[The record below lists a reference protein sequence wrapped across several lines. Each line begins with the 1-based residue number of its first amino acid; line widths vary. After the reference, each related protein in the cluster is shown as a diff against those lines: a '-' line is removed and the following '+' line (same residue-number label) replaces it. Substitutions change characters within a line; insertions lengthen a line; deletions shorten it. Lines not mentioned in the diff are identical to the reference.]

1 MSERFPQAVR
11 DRFEIY
17 DWRNGAAILQAVKPA
32 EFAEVCDVLGRFQ
45 LLRSWI
51 AKGGGSKSKVAKYID
66 DGFGAYGWKE
76 TKFETG
82 IVVDGVE
89 TPSPTHKVDCFRNGV
104 ALEMEWNNK
113 DPFFDRDL
121 NNFRLLYDLRVVDVG
136 VIVTRTTALQEV
148 LTSVGRNATTY
159 GKATT
164 HTHKL
169 YPKIDG
175 GGAGGCPVIA
185 FGIKP
190 EAYIDDSG

>member
-1 MSERFPQAVR
+1 MTKGVPAEVT
-11 DRFEIY
+11 DRFEVY
-17 DWRNGAAILQAVKPA
+17 DWRNGVAILEAVKPE
-32 EFAEVCDVLGRFQ
+32 EFAEVCDVLGRFE
-45 LLRSWI
+45 LRRSWI
-51 AKGGGSKSKVAKYID
+51 AAGGGSKSNVARYID
-66 DGFGAYGWKE
+66 DEFGAHGWIE

-89 TPSPTHKVDCFRNGV
+89 TPSPTHKVDCFKNGV

-136 VIVTRTTALQEV
+136 IIVTRTTALQET
-148 LTSVGRNATTY
+148 LTSVGRSSTTY

-164 HTHKL
+164 HTEKL

-175 GGAGGCPVIA
+175 GGAGGCPVIV

-190 EAYIDDSG
+190 EAFRDDS